1 MRALMKYLSVVA
13 ALVALA
19 ASPKNGIAQ
28 DSGKLGNNVVL
39 HIAFVVR
46 DIEKSARTYAD
57 LFGVDVP
64 TASLTDP
71 VEKTNIHFNGKPTT
85 GRAKLAFLR
94 LENITVEL
102 IEPVGG
108 PSSWQEFL
116 QKKGEGV
123 HHIAFR
129 VKGMDEDIA
138 RLERKGGKMIQRGD
152 FTGGS
157 YSYVDLTKQ
166 LGVIVELLTFKQSK
180 TE

>member
-1 MRALMKYLSVVA
+1 MRALAKHLIVIGSLMVVA
-13 ALVALA
+13 GSAERVQ
-19 ASPKNGIAQ
+19 AQ
-28 DSGKLGNNVVL
+28 DTSKLGNNVVL

-64 TASLTDP
+64 KSSLTDTQ
-71 VEKTNIHFNGKPTT
+71 EKTNIRFNGKPTA

-94 LENITVEL
+94 LDNITVEL

-108 PSSWQEFL
+108 PSAWQEFL
-116 QKKGEGV
+116 EKKGEGV

-129 VKGMDEDIA
+129 VKGMDQDIA

-166 LGVIVELLTFKQSK
+166 LGVIVELLTFKQDQ
-180 TE
+180 

>member
-1 MRALMKYLSVVA
+1 MRAITNYLTVIVTLMVA
-13 ALVALA
+13 AGSAETAEV
-19 ASPKNGIAQ
+19 Q
-28 DSGKLGNNVVL
+28 DTSKLGNNVVL

-46 DIEKSARTYAD
+46 DIEKSARAYAD

-64 TASLTDP
+64 TASLTHTQ
-71 VEKTNIHFNGKPTT
+71 EKTNIHFNGKSTT
-85 GRAKLAFLR
+85 GRAKLAFLK

-108 PSSWQEFL
+108 PSSWQEYL

-123 HHIAFR
+123 HHIAFK

-138 RLERKGGKMIQRGD
+138 RLERKGGRMVQRGD

-157 YSYVDLTKQ
+157 YSYVDMTKQ
-166 LGVIVELLTFKQSK
+166 LGVIVELLTFKQDP
-180 TE
+180 

>member
-1 MRALMKYLSVVA
+1 MRALTKYLVVIA
-13 ALVALA
+13 TLIAVA
-19 ASPKNGIAQ
+19 ASPDKVLTQ
-28 DSGKLGNNVVL
+28 DTSKLGNNVVL
-39 HIAFVVR
+39 HIAVVVR
-46 DIEKSARTYAD
+46 DIEKSAHAYAD

-64 TASLTDP
+64 AASLTDP
-71 VEKTNIHFNGKPTT
+71 LEKTNIQYNGKPTS

-108 PSSWQEFL
+108 PSAWQEFL
-116 QKKGEGV
+116 QRKGEGV

-166 LGVIVELLTFKQSK
+166 LGVIVELLTFKQDK
-180 TE
+180 

>member
-1 MRALMKYLSVVA
+1 MRPLTKYLIVIATLMVVA
-13 ALVALA
+13 GSAERAR
-19 ASPKNGIAQ
+19 AQ
-28 DSGKLGNNVVL
+28 DTGKLGNNVVL

-46 DIEKSARTYAD
+46 DIEKAARTYAD

-71 VEKTNIHFNGKPTT
+71 LEKTNIHFNGKPTT

-123 HHIAFR
+123 HHIAFK
-129 VKGMDEDIA
+129 VKGMHEDIA
-138 RLERKGGKMIQRGD
+138 RLEQKGGKMVQRGD

-166 LGVIVELLTFKQSK
+166 LGIIVELLTFNKDH
-180 TE
+180 

>member
-1 MRALMKYLSVVA
+1 MRPLTKYLIVIATLMVVTGFA
-13 ALVALA
+13 ER
-19 ASPKNGIAQ
+19 AQ
-28 DSGKLGNNVVL
+28 TQDTRKLGNNVVL

-46 DIEKSARTYAD
+46 DVEKSARTYAD

-64 TASLTDP
+64 KASLTDP
-71 VEKTNIHFNGKPTT
+71 LEKTNIQFNGKPTT

-116 QKKGEGV
+116 QKRGEGV
-123 HHIAFR
+123 HHIAFK

-138 RLERKGGKMIQRGD
+138 RLERKGGRMVQRGD

-166 LGVIVELLTFKQSK
+166 LGVIVELLTFKQDQ
-180 TE
+180 